1 MLVAGTS
8 LACTRGGLMIFRDVD
23 FTVKAGEA
31 LVLTGPNGSGKT
43 TLLRIIAGLLR
54 PSEGAVRFE
63 STGPDAVLGEEAHYL
78 AHLDPLKPSLTVAEN
93 LTFWTEFLG
102 GAVTANDALCAVRL
116 ERLAQLPAGYLSAGQ
131 RRRLSLAR
139 LLAVQRPIWLLDE
152 PISALDAAG
161 QVILAD
167 MMRQHLASGGLIIA
181 ATHGPLGLEGAK
193 TLEMGDG
200 RVGLTSPRSRGE
212 VDARSASGEGDSPS
226 ARALGEA
233 PSPGLLR
240 NPTPDQVRG
249 RLSPGEPG
257 EVEVSSPSRP
267 LRAILSR
274 DMKVAWRVGGGA
286 LMGVLFFLAVVTLV
300 PFALG
305 PDLGLLRGVGPAVLW
320 LGALLASLL
329 ALDRLLAVDQE
340 DGSLDL
346 IVTAPA
352 PLELVVAIKA
362 IAHWL
367 TTGVPL
373 VVAAPLFGVMLNI
386 EPAAIAAVTAS
397 LLIGT
402 PALTFIGLI
411 GAALSV
417 ALRRG
422 GILLPILVLPLT
434 VPVLIFGVAAA
445 NAARGGPVVFGT
457 PFTILCALTLMSL
470 VIGPF
475 AAAATLRHME

>member
-1 MLVAGTS
+1 MMLVAGTS
-8 LACTRGGLMIFRDVD
+8 LACTRGGLPIFRDVS

-43 TLLRIIAGLLR
+43 TLLRVIGGLLR
-54 PSEGAVRFE
+54 PSQGTVSFEGAE
-63 STGPDAVLGEEAHYL
+63 PDAVLCEEAHYL

-93 LTFWTEFLG
+93 LAFWTEFLG
-102 GAVTANDALCAVRL
+102 GAAAGDEALRTVRL
-116 ERLAQLPAGYLSAGQ
+116 DCLAQLPAGYLSAGQ

-139 LLAVQRPIWLLDE
+139 LLAVRRPIWLLDE
-152 PISALDAAG
+152 PTAALDAAG

-181 ATHGPLGLEGAK
+181 ATHGPLGLDGAK
-193 TLEMGDG
+193 TLEMGDP
-200 RVGLTSPRSRGE
+200 REALTSPRLRGE
-212 VDARSASGEGDSPS
+212 VGLRSNPGGGASP
-226 ARALGEA
+226 RVWALGEA
-233 PSPGLLR
+233 PAPDALRASTSPR
-240 NPTPDQVRG
+240 KR
-249 RLSPGEPG
+249 G
-257 EVEVSSPSRP
+257 EVEASS
-267 LRAILSR
+267 LSR
-274 DMKVAWRVGGGA
+274 SLRSILARDLKVSWRVGGGA

-305 PDLGLLRGVGPAVLW
+305 PDLGLLRRVGPAILW
-320 LGALLASLL
+320 IGALLASLL

-346 IVTAPA
+346 IVTASA
-352 PLELVVAIKA
+352 PLELVVATKA

-373 VVAAPLFGVMLNI
+373 VIAAPLFGIMLNV
-386 EPAAIAAVTAS
+386 EPAAIGAVTAT

-445 NAARGGPVVFGT
+445 NAARGGPVGFGT

-470 VIGPF
+470 VVGPF